1 MSEIIEFYLDLVEK
15 KLNILISYKE
25 KLKNLYSIPLKEEY
39 FEGEDLVLEELLDAI
54 VYKFNKIQ
62 SIISEKLFK
71 LILEYIG
78 IEAKNKS
85 FLEVLS
91 LLERENVLE
100 IAKWRDL
107 RYIRNSIAPDYS
119 QEILELVTNLNEL
132 LNSIDYL
139 KYVFKNLKSL
149 KEKADETY
157 GK

>member
-1 MSEIIEFYLDLVEK
+1 MSEVIEFYLDLVEK
-15 KLNILISYKE
+15 KLNILIRYKE
-25 KLKNLYSIPLKEEY
+25 KLKNLYSFPLKEEY

-85 FLEVLS
+85 FLEILS
-91 LLERENVLE
+91 LLERENILE

-107 RYIRNSIAPDYS
+107 RYIRNSIAHDYP

-132 LNSIDYL
+132 LDSIDYL
-139 KYVFKNLKSL
+139 KYVFENLKSL
-149 KEKADETY
+149 KKKADETY

>member
-1 MSEIIEFYLDLVEK
+1 MSEVIEFYLNLVEK
-15 KLNILISYKE
+15 KLNILINYKE
-25 KLKNLYSIPLKEEY
+25 KLKSLYSIPLKEEY
-39 FEGEDLVLEELLDAI
+39 FEDEDLVLEELLDAI

-62 SIISEKLFK
+62 SIVSEKLFK

-85 FLEVLS
+85 FLEILS

-107 RYIRNSIAPDYS
+107 RNIRNNITHDYP

-132 LNSIDYL
+132 LDSICQ
-139 KYVFKNLKSL
+139 VPH
-149 KEKADETY
+149 Y
-157 GK
+157 GHTIYPFAH

>member
-1 MSEIIEFYLDLVEK
+1 MSEVIEFYLDLVEK

-39 FEGEDLVLEELLDAI
+39 FEDEDLVLEELLDAI

-107 RYIRNSIAPDYS
+107 RNIRNNITHDYP
-119 QEILELVTNLNEL
+119 QEILELVANLNEL

-139 KYVFKNLKSL
+139 KYVFENLESL

>member
-1 MSEIIEFYLDLVEK
+1 MSEVIEFYLNLVEK
-15 KLNILISYKE
+15 KLNILINYKE
-25 KLKNLYSIPLKEEY
+25 KLKSLYSIPLKEEY
-39 FEGEDLVLEELLDAI
+39 FEDEDLVLEELLDAI

-62 SIISEKLFK
+62 SIVSEKLFK

-85 FLEVLS
+85 FLEILS
-91 LLERENVLE
+91 LFERENVLE

-107 RYIRNSIAPDYS
+107 RNIRNNITHDYP
-119 QEILELVTNLNEL
+119 QEILELVANLNEL
-132 LNSIDYL
+132 LDSIDYL